1 MLSHFSRVWLFV
13 TPWTV
18 AWQLLCPW
26 DSPGKN
32 TGVGCH
38 CLFQGILGTVA
49 CKAPLSMGFSRQEYW
64 SALPYPPPGDPDP
77 CLYVLCIERQVF
89 TTSVT
94 WQALRGIRCK
104 IMFGN
109 HCSEVYHSKMWYF
122 WLFKNALVL
131 LLSPPTSRLP
141 PCLPH
146 DYHHQQRVEM
156 REGSSTAQHS
166 ACALIRVW
174 FCNHMDCSPPG
185 SLSMGFPRQ
194 EYWSGLPSPSPKD
207 LPQPGMEPTS
217 LTSPTLAGRFLPTAS
232 PEMGESA
239 LVKV

>member
-1 MLSHFSRVWLFV
+1 MPSHFSRVWLFV

-18 AWQLLCPW
+18 ACQLLCPW

-89 TTSVT
+89 TTSAT

-109 HCSEVYHSKMWYF
+109 HCSKVYHSKMWYF
-122 WLFKNALVL
+122 WFFKNALVL

-156 REGSSTAQHS
+156 REGCITAQLS
-166 ACALIRVW
+166 ACVLIRVW

-185 SLSMGFPRQ
+185 SSVHGISQARILEMVAVSFSRG
-194 EYWSGLPSPSPKD
+194 S
-207 LPQPGMEPTS
+207 
-217 LTSPTLAGRFLPTAS
+217 SPTRDGTHISYISHIGREIFTNCITWEGGVS
-232 PEMGESA
+232 PC
-239 LVKV
+239 